1 MNMDSINWALGPAI
15 KGKNHNNRKNRHG
28 RRYRMQ
34 TIFTGPALD
43 ANHKTVKQI
52 RHKCSK

>member
-1 MNMDSINWALGPAI
+1 MNMDSIIRALGPAI

-34 TIFTGPALD
+34 TILTGPALD
-43 ANHKTVKQI
+43 ANQKTVMQI
-52 RHKCSK
+52 RHECSK

>member
-1 MNMDSINWALGPAI
+1 MNMDSIIRALDPAI

-34 TIFTGPALD
+34 TILTGPALS
-43 ANHKTVKQI
+43 ANQKNSEANQA
-52 RHKCSK
+52 